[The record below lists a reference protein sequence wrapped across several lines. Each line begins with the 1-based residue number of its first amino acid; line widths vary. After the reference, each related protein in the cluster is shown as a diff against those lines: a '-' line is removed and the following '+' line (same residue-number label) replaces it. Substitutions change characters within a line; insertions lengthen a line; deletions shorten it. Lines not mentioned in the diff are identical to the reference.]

1 MKAILKLT
9 WDYETGC
16 KALNR
21 KEDLI
26 LRVERKLVAGERPR
40 TSREEQ
46 VTDARTM
53 GQLLLQQKKLPH
65 LTMVTW

>member
-1 MKAILKLT
+1 MKALLKLT
-9 WDYETGC
+9 WDHETGC

-21 KEDLI
+21 KEDLV

-53 GQLLLQQKKLPH
+53 A
-65 LTMVTW
+65 TW